1 MAMHF
6 PGQTYPPG
14 FQFPVVVWEASCGW
28 AGVVERSRAG
38 QRAAEARA
46 GELRANCRVQM
57 VRPLEAE
64 SRLVG
69 TGGGE
74 ALLAYCLVDLSP
86 VENTGKGLRSH
97 VSRAS
102 KRRAKLARERSPRGF
117 LTLGN
122 RREPG
127 GDLGFQSSPKVLNG
141 SAKSRKVV
149 FGSIRSPS

>member
-1 MAMHF
+1 MDRAAV
-6 PGQTYPPG
+6 GEQA
-14 FQFPVVVWEASCGW
+14 V
-28 AGVVERSRAG
+28 AG
-38 QRAAEARA
+38 QVWWSTAAQ
-46 GELRANCRVQM
+46 GSELQKRVLAKLRVNCRVQT

-74 ALLAYCLVDLSP
+74 ALLAYCLVDFSP
-86 VENTGKGLRSH
+86 VENAGKGAEIPCLASFQT
-97 VSRAS
+97 SRKIGAGEI
-102 KRRAKLARERSPRGF
+102 APRF

-127 GDLGFQSSPKVLNG
+127 GDLSFQSSPKVLNG

>member
-46 GELRANCRVQM
+46 GELRANCRVQT

-74 ALLAYCLVDLSP
+74 ALLAYCLMDLSP
-86 VENTGKGLRSH
+86 VENAGKGAEIPCL
-97 VSRAS
+97 AS
-102 KRRAKLARERSPRGF
+102 
-117 LTLGN
+117 
-122 RREPG
+122 
-127 GDLGFQSSPKVLNG
+127 FQT
-141 SAKSRKVV
+141 SRKIGAGEIAPRVPHPGKSPGTRR
-149 FGSIRSPS
+149 GSRLPK